1 MVFSTED
8 TVSDERRDRRERRRA
23 QQQRRE
29 QQRPQRRK
37 ERRQAPTAAGFASAG
52 PVEFPGI
59 MGWMQR
65 NSRWLFLGGIVVLVL
80 SMGAG
85 VIALNSPTPEAA
97 TPTPAAT
104 ATETAEATATAE
116 ATPTEDAITRNY
128 AAPPEM
134 TIDPTKTY
142 EAVFTTSKGSFTVT
156 LDAENAPSY
165 TNNFVFLAENEFF
178 DGLTFHRVLEGF
190 VAQGGDPEGT
200 GFGGPGY
207 VLPQE
212 TNSLPF
218 EEGII
223 SMAASAAGVSGSQ
236 FFITLAPQPGLE
248 GDFTAFGRVTSGMNV
263 VKALTLRDPS
273 QPNQPA
279 PDVIQSVTITE
290 K

>member
-1 MVFSTED
+1 MSN
-8 TVSDERRDRRERRRA
+8 ERRDRRERRRA

-97 TPTPAAT
+97 TPTPTAS
-104 ATETAEATATAE
+104 ATETPEATSTTE
-116 ATPTEDAITRNY
+116 ATPTEETIQRTY
-128 AAPPEM
+128 SAPPPM
-134 TIDPTKTY
+134 TIDPAKTY

-165 TNNFVFLAENEFF
+165 TNNFVFLAENQFF

-207 VLPQE
+207 VLPKE

-263 VKALTLRDPS
+263 VKALTLRDPLK
-273 QPNQPA
+273 PDQPA